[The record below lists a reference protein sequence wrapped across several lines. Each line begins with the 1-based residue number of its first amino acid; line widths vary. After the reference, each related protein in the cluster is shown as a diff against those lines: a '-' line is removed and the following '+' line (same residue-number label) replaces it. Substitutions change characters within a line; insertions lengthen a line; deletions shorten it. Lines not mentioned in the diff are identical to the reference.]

1 MRRLWW
7 RARSAQVQWSLT
19 CQRTFKCCHVPVYVG
34 KDDVQRDSYHVPSH
48 GEMSLIEEAMDRL
61 AKAQRPIIYAG
72 GGVVNSGP
80 RASEL
85 LRELAA
91 LSGVPVTNT
100 LMGLGSFPASDPQFV
115 GMLGMHGTYEANM
128 AMHDCDFMLNIGA
141 RFDDR
146 ITGRVD
152 AFSPGSFKVH
162 VDIDPSSINK
172 NVRAI
177 YRSLGIARQCWKT
190 WSMFG
195 VKRTIALKLLTCG
208 HGGARST
215 RGAALTVSSIASPR
229 VALFDPNT
237 LCNAFG
243 SLPNIAMM
251 FTSQP
256 KLASIK
262 CGPRSI
268 IGLNNRTTG

>member
-1 MRRLWW
+1 
-7 RARSAQVQWSLT
+7 
-19 CQRTFKCCHVPVYVG
+19 
-34 KDDVQRDSYHVPSH
+34 
-48 GEMSLIEEAMDRL
+48 
-61 AKAQRPIIYAG
+61 
-72 GGVVNSGP
+72 
-80 RASEL
+80 
-85 LRELAA
+85 
-91 LSGVPVTNT
+91 
-100 LMGLGSFPASDPQFV
+100 MGLGSFPASDPQFV

-172 NVRAI
+172 NVRADLPI
-177 YRSLGIARQCWKT
+177 IGDCAAVLEDMVNVWRQKNHSIEAMDLRAWWGQIDAWRSI
-190 WSMFG
+190 
-195 VKRTIALKLLTCG
+195 I
-208 HGGARST
+208 
-215 RGAALTVSSIASPR
+215 VSGTASPR

-237 LCNAFG
+237 LCSAFG

-262 CGPRSI
+262 CGRRSI